1 MLQRELMFD
10 NTLLTCIGPAGG
22 ARRLYSIVILKRL
35 SMLNIKKLLLQYK
48 ISKHSVLRTERTEN
62 TEKNIK

>member
-1 MLQRELMFD
+1 MLD

-22 ARRLYSIVILKRL
+22 ARRQVLYSIVILKRL

>member
-1 MLQRELMFD
+1 MLD

-22 ARRLYSIVILKRL
+22 ARRQVLYSIVILERL

-48 ISKHSVLRTERTEN
+48 INRTAQKKHPIQKQL
-62 TEKNIK
+62 